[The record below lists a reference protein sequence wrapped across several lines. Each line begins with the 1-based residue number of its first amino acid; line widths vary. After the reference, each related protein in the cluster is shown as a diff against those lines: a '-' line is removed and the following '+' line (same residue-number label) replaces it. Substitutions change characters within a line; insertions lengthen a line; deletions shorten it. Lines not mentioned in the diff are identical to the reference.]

1 MKELPPAVLLLLALA
16 VTSTQA
22 ETVKDREGAI
32 RQDQA
37 AFQGKTRW
45 TYNSWEQGREA
56 ARTSGK
62 PMLVVLRCVP
72 CLACAGIDGS
82 VLNESETLAPLLD
95 QFECVRLI
103 NANALD
109 LSLFQFDYDLSFSA
123 LLLNA
128 DGTIYGRYGSWS
140 HQKNPAETDTASF
153 RLALEGALALHRD
166 YPDNQTS
173 LAGKQGLPSPFKTSL
188 DLPDLATK
196 YTREL
201 DWSGVITKS
210 CVHCH
215 MIGDA
220 HRAWYRE
227 QDQPMPLEWI
237 FPHPSPASVGLTLA
251 PDSATKVLAVEANS
265 LAAASGVQ
273 TGDLIVKLGGQA
285 LISAADF
292 SWALHRAPGSG
303 TLPMT
308 LRRGEASVEA
318 TLTLPQD
325 WRFKTSEPRRVATWN
340 LRGMATG
347 GMRLIDASDAE
358 RAAASLDANS
368 LALRVDFVGQ
378 YNKHAAAKKAGFQ
391 VGDILTSVD
400 GMTNHMDEGELM
412 GRLLQKSRPDDEVE
426 VILQRGSDQL
436 TLRLPMQ

>member
-1 MKELPPAVLLLLALA
+1 MKPLTLVLLLTASLGA
-16 VTSTQA
+16 TPTPA

-32 RQDQA
+32 RQDQV
-37 AFQGKTRW
+37 AFQEKTRW

-62 PMLVVLRCVP
+62 PLLVVLRCVP

-82 VLNESETLAPLLD
+82 VLNENETLAPLLD

-123 LLLNA
+123 LLLHA
-128 DGTIYGRYGSWS
+128 DGTIYGRFGSWT
-140 HQKNPAETDTASF
+140 HQKNPAESDTASF
-153 RLALEGALALHRD
+153 RLALEGALALHRG
-166 YPDNQTS
+166 YPGNQAS
-173 LAGKQGLPSPFKTSL
+173 LAGKQGSPSPFKTSL
-188 DLPDLATK
+188 DLPDLAEK

-201 DWSGVITKS
+201 DWSGAVVKS

-227 QDQPMPLEWI
+227 QDQPIPMEWI
-237 FPHPSPASVGLTLA
+237 FPHPSPASIGLTLA
-251 PDSATKVLAVEANS
+251 PDSATTVLAVEANS
-265 LAAASGVQ
+265 LTTASGIQ
-273 TGDLIVKLGGQA
+273 TGDRIVSLAGQS

-292 SWALHRAPGSG
+292 SWALHRAPSSG
-303 TLPMT
+303 ALPMI
-308 LRRGEASVEA
+308 LQRGDTTVET

-347 GMRLIDASDAE
+347 GLRLIDASDEE
-358 RAAASLDANS
+358 RTAASLDANS

-400 GMTNHMDEGELM
+400 GITGRMDEGELM
-412 GRLLQKSRPDDEVE
+412 GRLLQTRLPGDKVE
-426 VILQRGSDQL
+426 VSLRRGTDTL
-436 TLRLPMQ
+436 TLKLPMQ

>member
-1 MKELPPAVLLLLALA
+1 MKPLTLVLLLTASLGA
-16 VTSTQA
+16 TSAPA

-32 RQDQA
+32 RKDQA
-37 AFQGKTRW
+37 AFQGETRW
-45 TYNSWEQGREA
+45 TYNSWDQGRDD

-62 PMLVVLRCVP
+62 PLLVVLRCVP

-82 VLNESETLAPLLD
+82 VLNENATLTPLLD

-128 DGTIYGRYGSWS
+128 DGTIYGRFGSWS
-140 HQKNPAETDTASF
+140 HQKNPAESDTASF

-166 YPDNQTS
+166 YPANQAS
-173 LAGKQGLPSPFKTSL
+173 LAGKQGSPSPFKTSL
-188 DLPDLATK
+188 DLPDLAAK

-201 DWSGVITKS
+201 DWSGALVKS

-220 HRAWYRE
+220 HRAWYRQ
-227 QDQPMPLEWI
+227 QDQPVPMEWI
-237 FPHPSPASVGLTLA
+237 FPHPSPATVGLTLA
-251 PDSATKVLAVEANS
+251 PDSATTVLAVEANS
-265 LAAASGVQ
+265 LMAASGVQ
-273 TGDLIVKLGGQA
+273 PGDQIAKLAGQA

-292 SWALHRAPGSG
+292 SWALHRAPTSG
-303 TLPMT
+303 ALPMT
-308 LRRGEASVEA
+308 LRRGDAIVEA

-347 GMRLIDASDAE
+347 GLRLIDASDEE
-358 RAAASLDANS
+358 RATSSLAASTM
-368 LALRVDFVGQ
+368 ALRVDFVGQ

-391 VGDILTSVD
+391 EGDVLTSVD
-400 GMTNHMDEGELM
+400 GITERMDEGELM
-412 GRLLQKSRPDDEVE
+412 GRLLQMRRPGDEVE
-426 VILQRGSDQL
+426 VSLRRGPDQL